1 MVSMEK
7 YCTNDATYADEYLD
21 SFTFTKEDLEQ
32 FDIDK
37 TYIRVLNKLKQLKI
51 ARMKFING
59 YHLRLTQDYEP
70 RLNFDMKS
78 PKDVIGNLV
87 ENNLD
92 SEQAYNEFNC
102 ELEKLYLVM
111 SKPEIAYIND
121 CLLCGK
127 SDAYVRDK
135 FNICRD
141 NFYII
146 RSSAIIRFAITFNIV
161 VYK

>member
-1 MVSMEK
+1 MEK
-7 YCTNDATYADEYLD
+7 YNTSNEMYNDEYLD
-21 SFTFTKEDLEQ
+21 NFILTKEDLEQ
-32 FDIDK
+32 FDIDN
-37 TYIRVLNKLKQLKI
+37 TYIKVLEKLKQLKV

-70 RLNFDMKS
+70 RLNFDLYK
-78 PKDVIGNLV
+78 PQDVIGNIV
-87 ENNLD
+87 ENHLD
-92 SEQAYNEFNC
+92 SEQAYNEFNIK
-102 ELEKLYLVM
+102 LERLYHVM

-141 NFYII
+141 NFYITK
-146 RSSAIIRFAITFNIV
+146 SSAIVRFAITFNLV